1 MTSLNTWRAHRVL
14 SLVGM
19 TALTLA
25 LTACGGGGGGGSTSG
40 SNGTGG
46 TPSSGTTSSNGA
58 ALLAAY
64 TPPADIAADL
74 VPSSSA
80 PAFDVGNSNMASNC
94 QVTSKLSPN
103 VIVTPDAIVYGAGAS
118 TKAMELAADLFEN
131 QALPQVRTA
140 LGLPT
145 TGVAFGGGKVQICV
159 DTALGVSDSET
170 GTSLTGQTVLGGSGP
185 VIQMVSADSSNFDS
199 RYPGATS
206 YTSPVGTSYAT
217 LFVHEGTHA
226 ALFSLSEPFGA
237 LPTFVQEGLAQL
249 VAQQPAG
256 TKSSVLAAVKSTDIL
271 AVSNVNS
278 DMNLY
283 PTYLATMD
291 YLTSS
296 APGGLGFGLTNVKTL
311 LATYVTDATT
321 ACAAAI
327 PSGTIPPASQLQGMP
342 AGEYNTCVVG
352 AGAIDAR
359 LNTAFDLAFSQS
371 FKNADGSPLYLHTGE
386 DPGGNALEQTLVAR
400 LSAFLQ

>member
-1 MTSLNTWRAHRVL
+1 MTKNNTRAPRAL
-14 SLVGM
+14 TLLGM
-19 TALTLA
+19 AALTLA
-25 LTACGGGGGGGSTSG
+25 LTACGGGGGGSSG
-40 SNGTGG
+40 GG
-46 TPSSGTTSSNGA
+46 TPSSGTTTSNGA

-64 TPPADIAADL
+64 SPPADIAADV
-74 VPSSSA
+74 VPIGSA
-80 PAFDVGNSNMASNC
+80 PAFDVGNSNMQSNC
-94 QVTSKLSPN
+94 QVTLKLSPN
-103 VIVTPDAIVYGAGAS
+103 VVVTPDAIVYGASGTS

-131 QALPQVRTA
+131 QAIPQVRAA

-145 TGVAFGGGKVQICV
+145 TGTAFGGGKVQICV
-159 DTALGVSDSET
+159 DTALGVSDTET

-199 RYPGATS
+199 RYPSATS

-226 ALFSLSEPFGA
+226 ALYSLSEPFGA
-237 LPTFVQEGLAQL
+237 LPTFVQEGLAQR

-256 TKSSVLAAVKSTDIL
+256 TKASVLAAVQSTDIL

-296 APGGLGFGLTNVKTL
+296 APGGLGFGLTNIKTL

-321 ACAAAI
+321 SCAAAI
-327 PSGTIPPASQLQGMP
+327 PSGTIPPAAQLQGMP
-342 AGEYNTCVVG
+342 PGDYNTCVVG

-371 FKNADGSPLYLHTGE
+371 FKNPDASPLYLHTGE
-386 DPGGNALEQTLVAR
+386 DPGGNALEQTLLAR
-400 LSAFLQ
+400 LSAFLP